1 MGFATD
7 GFESDIRTLSRY
19 GIGKVELPVQRVKD
33 IIDFNDVMAN
43 RLRSLCPI
51 KEDDSVTIKTSS
63 GEKSGHV
70 TSIFIRCEDG
80 LWDIATDVY
89 DDFIDFREFE
99 NEEDE
104 WYAEVE

>member
-19 GIGKVELPVQRVKD
+19 GIREAELPVQRVKD
-33 IIDFNDVMAN
+33 IIDFNDVMAS

-51 KEDDSVTIKTSS
+51 KEDDSVTIKTPS

-80 LWDIATDVY
+80 LWDISTDVY
-89 DDFIDFREFE
+89 DDLIDFRKFDREK
-99 NEEDE
+99 DG